1 VKNLPT
7 LAIAAVVLFTAA
19 WACNMSTANIS
30 SFKTSKD
37 REGKQ
42 ESTSFKGGETIY
54 GRAAISNNMGK
65 VKIKLKIT
73 VDDVKGMDKGDMVK
87 GSDVTIDMD
96 GDGTGIY
103 SLAVPVGVK
112 SGKYI
117 LTADMVNEAG
127 ETKDTKSVNLNVSEE

>member
-1 VKNLPT
+1 
-7 LAIAAVVLFTAA
+7 
-19 WACNMSTANIS
+19 MSTANIS

-54 GRAAISNNMGK
+54 GRAVIANNIGK
-65 VKIKLKIT
+65 VKIKLKVV
-73 VDDVKGMDKGDMVK
+73 VDSAEDMTKGDMVK

-103 SLAVPVGVK
+103 SLAVPVGVN

-117 LTADMVNEAG
+117 LTADMENEAG
-127 ETKDTKSVNLNVSEE
+127 EVKDTKSVTLDVSN

>member
-1 VKNLPT
+1 MKNLSG
-7 LAIAAVVLFTAA
+7 LVIAAIVLFTAA

-42 ESTSFKGGETIY
+42 ESTSFKSGETIY
-54 GRAAISNNMGK
+54 GRAVISNNGGK
-65 VKIKLKIT
+65 VKIKLRVT
-73 VDDVKGMDKGDMVK
+73 VDDAEDMTKGDMVK

-103 SLAVPVGVK
+103 SLPVPAGVQN
-112 SGKYI
+112 GKYI

-127 ETKDTKSVNLNVSEE
+127 ETKDTKTVNLTVSDK